1 MVRHTEAADEEPET
15 TEYDIVTDHATRAD
29 FADVTEGDAIDVV
42 YEPKRGKRASKT
54 VSGVVTHVARRDDGE
69 VTKINADTGDE
80 YDEGTPK
87 TFEFE
92 PTNVGG
98 GYVRSHGKTR
108 KTSLG
113 NPTRVIVRTFVDDDG
128 DDEDDRCIDPD
139 DVDFDPH
146 VIAAAW
152 EAFDDGV
159 PVPVAVAITNE
170 FTDHRVAAYDG
181 EAVDRD
187 VVFGADESNPTG
199 DIHFEEKAVGVCPRD
214 VAEEHAPAFVD
225 LPNRDDGY
233 VLAVNPAQIFG

>member
-1 MVRHTEAADEEPET
+1 MVRHTEAVDDESTTT
-15 TEYDIVTDHATRAD
+15 TEAVIEAAEAELGEDRVASIVDDYDGDVDAAAD
-29 FADVTEGDAIDVV
+29 AIESCFDVTV
-42 YEPKRGKRASKT
+42 
-54 VSGVVTHVARRDDGE
+54 
-69 VTKINADTGDE
+69 DE
-80 YDEGTPK
+80 D
-87 TFEFE
+87 
-92 PTNVGG
+92 
-98 GYVRSHGKTR
+98 
-108 KTSLG
+108 
-113 NPTRVIVRTFVDDDG
+113 
-128 DDEDDRCIDPD
+128 DDRCIDPD

-170 FTDHRVAAYDG
+170 FTDHRVAAYEG